1 MCSWKTLAD
10 WFAFCQWWLN
20 EYVATCPLFRHII
33 SYTQIICKKLLRW
46 FFAFVF
52 FLRNIRRTTHFPK
65 SLIVQILENT
75 CYIRNTVLYL
85 ESVLKRRVMFIR
97 QTCHWEKA
105 SMCLLLHTS
114 SWPIVDIE
122 FRIHESA
129 TKKEPQQWPRKVAR
143 IHKKREILAIYV
155 TSIRLHFVF
164 SNLKLMKQWC
174 SIVCC
179 IVNIAC

>member
-1 MCSWKTLAD
+1 MHFVNDD
-10 WFAFCQWWLN
+10 WMNMLLHVLYLDTSPLILKS
-20 EYVATCPLFRHII
+20 YVKNYWDDFLLLF
-33 SYTQIICKKLLRW
+33 
-46 FFAFVF
+46 F